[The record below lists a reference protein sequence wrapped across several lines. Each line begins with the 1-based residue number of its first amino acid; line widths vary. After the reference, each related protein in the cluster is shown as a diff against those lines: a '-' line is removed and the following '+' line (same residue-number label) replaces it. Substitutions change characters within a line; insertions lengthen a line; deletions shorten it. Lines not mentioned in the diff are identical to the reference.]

1 MILQDRFT
9 VLLHEDDTA
18 FFHQNS
24 VLRRIPLFA
33 SGHPGCDHRF
43 PLRQRF
49 YAAIPDCGNLI
60 IRTAPDDLR
69 VGSRILRPILCRQIN
84 ALAGKQCRLPVRVRV
99 FGIGI
104 RQSRLIDRCAHPDL
118 TGGRPHRAAARFG
131 SFGRD
136 HRFPLAHCGHDC
148 PGGVFRVGTDLCHLS
163 VGGGPVDR
171 RIRCRIRRNERN
183 LQRRRVR
190 ILRLLRL
197 AEPCLILYH
206 RIGTPQRY
214 LGLVQCDLL
223 E

>member
-1 MILQDRFT
+1 M
-9 VLLHEDDTA
+9 
-18 FFHQNS
+18 
-24 VLRRIPLFA
+24 LRRIPLLT

-43 PLRQRF
+43 SLRQRF

-60 IRTAPDDLR
+60 IRTAPGDLR

-84 ALAGKQCRLPVRVRV
+84 TLAGKQCCLLVRIRV

-104 RQSRLIDRCAHPDL
+104 RQSSLIDRCAHLDL
-118 TGGRPHRAAARFG
+118 TGSCPHRTAARFG

-136 HRFPLAHCGHDC
+136 RRFSLAHCSHDC
-148 PGGVFRVGTDLCHLS
+148 PGRVFRIGADLCHLS
-163 VGGGPVDR
+163 IGGRPGDR
-171 RIRCRIRRNERN
+171 LIRCRIRRNERN

-197 AEPCLILYH
+197 VQPGLILYH